1 MSWKSIAQEYIKV
14 GSDKNLSLAAKGLYM
29 TLKHIAPFLYGLP
42 EIQKY
47 CVSNKNEVYA
57 ALVELAENGYIQFS
71 DIPKYLGCII
81 NEE

>member
-1 MSWKSIAQEYIKV
+1 MTWKSIAQEYIKV

-29 TLKHIAPFLYGLP
+29 TLKHIAPFLYSLP
-42 EIQKY
+42 EIQKC

-71 DIPKYLGCII
+71 DIPKYLGYTI
-81 NEE
+81 NE